1 MKLKKLTSMVL
12 AGTLCLSSGAVMT
25 VEAKEKVKIEY
36 WHTMSGVNG
45 EAMEAAVADF
55 NETIGKEKGIE
66 VESVYQGDDVSE
78 KLKTLA
84 QANDTKNF
92 PNVAQIVGA
101 GIPSTLGY
109 EQLVKIEDM
118 YKSGENILVAKE
130 DLNEN
135 AVRAFSYQD
144 ELIAMPFNVSSI
156 LLYYNKDMFEE
167 VGLDP
172 ENPPATIA
180 EMADA
185 CEKLMVKDG
194 DDVTRYGLNVAVR
207 RYQLA
212 NWIGGQGEYNFF
224 GDNEGG
230 RSDMMTKVT
239 FGEDGSLDKFLTE
252 WEKVIATGGYK
263 EIEDN
268 INEEFALQLF
278 GMAVMSSA
286 RIGKINALVG
296 ENFEWATAPL
306 PKVDA
311 ADKGGTSVGGSCLAM
326 YDKGNEDQV
335 KASWE
340 FVQYLATPEV
350 QAKFDAATGY
360 LPVNSKTYD
369 TEEMKTYME
378 ENPNYKVAVDQ
389 MLSSNPNVQEPF
401 DIINWELDEV
411 IKNNM
416 AEFGAGNQDKE
427 TTLNNIVDQCNERLS
442 AYVRANG

>member
-1 MKLKKLTSMVL
+1 M
-12 AGTLCLSSGAVMT
+12 
-25 VEAKEKVKIEY
+25 
-36 WHTMSGVNG
+36 
-45 EAMEAAVADF
+45 
-55 NETIGKEKGIE
+55 
-66 VESVYQGDDVSE
+66 
-78 KLKTLA
+78 
-84 QANDTKNF
+84 
-92 PNVAQIVGA
+92 
-101 GIPSTLGY
+101 
-109 EQLVKIEDM
+109 
-118 YKSGENILVAKE
+118 
-130 DLNEN
+130 
-135 AVRAFSYQD
+135 
-144 ELIAMPFNVSSI
+144 
-156 LLYYNKDMFEE
+156 
-167 VGLDP
+167 
-172 ENPPATIA
+172 
-180 EMADA
+180 
-185 CEKLMVKDG
+185 
-194 DDVTRYGLNVAVR
+194 
-207 RYQLA
+207 
-212 NWIGGQGEYNFF
+212 
-224 GDNEGG
+224 
-230 RSDMMTKVT
+230 
-239 FGEDGSLDKFLTE
+239 
-252 WEKVIATGGYK
+252 IATGGYK

-326 YDKGNEDQV
+326 YDKGNEDQI

-350 QAKFDAATGY
+350 QEKFDAATGY

-442 AYVRANG
+442 AYVRAKG